1 MSRGTLA
8 CLLGRSFPFPSLI
21 GIFPSFCQALAEDRV
36 TTPTKKKKKGIFK
49 TQRVFAPSSSE
60 FIPFLTCHHSI
71 TDFEI
76 NAFLNQDSYR
86 LLKFVSSDLVSIF
99 DTG

>member
-1 MSRGTLA
+1 MRAAHEIQDLFE
-8 CLLGRSFPFPSLI
+8 RM
-21 GIFPSFCQALAEDRV
+21 
-36 TTPTKKKKKGIFK
+36 FK
-49 TQRVFAPSSSE
+49 TLRVFAPSSSE

-71 TDFEI
+71 SGTDFEI

-86 LLKFVSSDLVSIF
+86 LLKFVSDLVSIF

>member
-1 MSRGTLA
+1 MDLFVA
-8 CLLGRSFPFPSLI
+8 GRDQSAANQPNNLP
-21 GIFPSFCQALAEDRV
+21 EDHLEIV
-36 TTPTKKKKKGIFK
+36 TMRTMRYRDLFERMFK
-49 TQRVFAPSSSE
+49 TLRVFAPSSSE

-86 LLKFVSSDLVSIF
+86 LLKFVSDLVSIF

>member
-36 TTPTKKKKKGIFK
+36 TTPTKKKKKHGTSQPRGASCHNLAQVEAWPPIQEVAEAVASPK
-49 TQRVFAPSSSE
+49 GNP
-60 FIPFLTCHHSI
+60 PF
-71 TDFEI
+71 
-76 NAFLNQDSYR
+76 
-86 LLKFVSSDLVSIF
+86 
-99 DTG
+99 